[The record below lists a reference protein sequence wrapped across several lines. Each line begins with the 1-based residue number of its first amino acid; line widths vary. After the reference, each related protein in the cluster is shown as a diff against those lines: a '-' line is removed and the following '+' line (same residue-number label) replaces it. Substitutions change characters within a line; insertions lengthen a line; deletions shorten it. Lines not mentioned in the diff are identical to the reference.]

1 VEGGRGR
8 AALLR
13 RGRTSPPP
21 RLEGCRPSSPP
32 TQPPGSGRQGTR
44 GGKRDGHVCEARMS
58 EEPVAPAGL
67 LSSGWETMASRSG
80 GPVAGAVRAASS
92 SCSSSSICRPG
103 GAVDSSSMHWKQGQ
117 AGESTTGREWR
128 RRIQTLRLAPL
139 LRLAPPPQ
147 LLEVND
153 EIRGVRKRRRSARE
167 VAATRIS
174 SVVGTSSVG
183 EQLRGNGKQRRRRE
197 QLGAWGSQA
206 VGMGKAPDT
215 PPPVCSTT
223 IARCKLQQLLWFLL
237 EPLQCQADLHFA
249 DAATSATA
257 CERRSKA
264 AIFPRTSS

>member
-1 VEGGRGR
+1 
-8 AALLR
+8 
-13 RGRTSPPP
+13 
-21 RLEGCRPSSPP
+21 
-32 TQPPGSGRQGTR
+32 
-44 GGKRDGHVCEARMS
+44 M
-58 EEPVAPAGL
+58 
-67 LSSGWETMASRSG
+67 
-80 GPVAGAVRAASS
+80 
-92 SCSSSSICRPG
+92 
-103 GAVDSSSMHWKQGQ
+103 DSSSMHWKQGQ

-197 QLGAWGSQA
+197 QLGAWGPQA

-215 PPPVCSTT
+215 PTPSMQHDD
-223 IARCKLQQLLWFLL
+223 RSLQTAAAIVV
-237 EPLQCQADLHFA
+237 PAG
-249 DAATSATA
+249 AATMPGRSAFCRCSYISNCMRETV
-257 CERRSKA
+257 
-264 AIFPRTSS
+264 